1 MSSVAEHRLDIK
13 TYSDVLELDTR
24 PVPETLRVRSP
35 SADDTSPISVDR
47 YISRDIHELEKQLLE
62 RLVMGPATATGI
74 AVKFPVTRQAVVKHL
89 GALED
94 AGMVAKERHGREVHY
109 RLEIAP
115 VAEATAWLTT
125 LSARWE
131 QRLLRLKRYVEE
143 ES

>member
-1 MSSVAEHRLDIK
+1 MDDAVFVALADP
-13 TYSDVLELDTR
+13 TR
-24 PVPETLRVRSP
+24 R
-35 SADDTSPISVDR
+35 
-47 YISRDIHELEKQLLE
+47 QLLE

-115 VAEATAWLTT
+115 VTEATAWLTT